1 VGRPRGS
8 SERRSERLL
17 EAAGDYVLEPG
28 GVRRV
33 RFLLEQAARHRGG
46 ADGSGYSALDV
57 GCGRGNLTAAL
68 ARSGIDSRG
77 IDLDED
83 SIAAAE
89 RMHADLPCGFATADV
104 ADAPDASYDL
114 VVLSEVLEHLDD
126 PSEMVRQLA
135 RVSRP
140 GALVV
145 ITVPNGWCLEEI
157 LRRLAVR
164 TTAGRALRRAMKP
177 ALLRSGHVQ
186 SENIRDC
193 PHIQFF
199 TRGRLRSVFSSN
211 GFVVVAQEGSG
222 YFFREAFY
230 LLLRFFLP
238 RDSGVFGLLDA
249 VDDRL
254 ADAVPLS
261 MASGWMFALRRP

>member
-1 VGRPRGS
+1 MGRPRGS
-8 SERRSERLL
+8 FERRSDQLL

-46 ADGSGYSALDV
+46 ADRPGYSALDV

-68 ARSGIDSRG
+68 ARSGIVSKG

-83 SIAAAE
+83 STATAE
-89 RMHADLPCGFATADV
+89 RTHADLPCAFATADV
-104 ADAPDASYDL
+104 ADAPDSSYDL
-114 VVLSEVLEHLDD
+114 VVLSEVLEHLAD

-140 GALVV
+140 DGLVV
-145 ITVPNGWCLEEI
+145 VTVPNGWCFEEI

-164 TTAGRALRRAMKP
+164 TAVGRALRRAMKP
-177 ALLRSGHVQ
+177 ALVRSGHVQ

-199 TRGRLRSVFSSN
+199 TRGWLQSVFSSN
-211 GFVVVAQEGSG
+211 GLVVVAQEGSG

-238 RDSGVFGLLDA
+238 RDSGAFKVLDA
-249 VDDRL
+249 IDDRL

-261 MASGWMFALRRP
+261 MASGWMFALKRP